1 MMLESCRCSLV
12 LLLLCCWELEKER
25 IVLLPSVCCLVA
37 LLPQGANGMISAS
50 SPDFVS
56 RRHRHRGIAPRASST
71 AFIFRPLVS
80 PLGPTGRLSLIKD
93 VEVSAADIQ
102 PAGPVG
108 KLRGLLK
115 DAMDKEAITE

>member
-1 MMLESCRCSLV
+1 
-12 LLLLCCWELEKER
+12 
-25 IVLLPSVCCLVA
+25 
-37 LLPQGANGMISAS
+37 MISAS

-56 RRHRHRGIAPRASST
+56 RRHRHRGIALRASYSLY
-71 AFIFRPLVS
+71 FRPLVS